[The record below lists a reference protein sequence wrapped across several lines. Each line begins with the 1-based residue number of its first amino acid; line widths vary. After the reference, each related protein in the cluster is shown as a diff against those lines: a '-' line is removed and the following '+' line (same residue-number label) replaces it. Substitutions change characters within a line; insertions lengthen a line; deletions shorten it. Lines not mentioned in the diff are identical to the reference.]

1 MNASGWKLF
10 RRAVLKAKTA
20 KQLNVMDHPHNPNSK
35 IRHITEERRSKLFYD
50 RPFWYCFRR
59 EENSHLFTVDS
70 LNLSC
75 FGFEQWHSG
84 EPTTWK
90 WKWSSWVTLPL
101 SQRRPWGKLFHS
113 FKQWKTLDSMLFR
126 KETSWSSKQYETL
139 KTQRCSRFIDPDT
152 IKKTSSIVI

>member
-1 MNASGWKLF
+1 MHQAGNCSGELSWRLKLQNNSMQWTIHTTQI
-10 RRAVLKAKTA
+10 AKLDTLLKRED
-20 KQLNVMDHPHNPNSK
+20 LNCSM
-35 IRHITEERRSKLFYD
+35 IG
-50 RPFWYCFRR
+50 
-59 EENSHLFTVDS
+59 HLFTADS

-101 SQRRPWGKLFHS
+101 SQRRPWEKLFHS
-113 FKQWKTLDSMLFR
+113 SKQWKTLDSMLFR

-152 IKKTSSIVI
+152 IKKISSIVI